1 MSEASFDSSSAVR
14 PEPVDTVHRIA
25 SIDVL
30 RGFALLGILVM
41 NIQSFSMPDA
51 AYLNPAAYGDL
62 TGINRWVWIVSHL
75 LTDQKM
81 MGIFSMLFGAGILL
95 MSSRVEQRGGRPG
108 PIHYRRMAW
117 LALFGLLHGHLLWP
131 GDILWFYGVSGLV
144 VYPFRKRSPKAL
156 VASAVIFLAIGSA
169 LFMLLGYFIRGL
181 PPGQLEEFAQENW
194 QPTAEMIRDEIATF
208 RGGWLGQMPIR
219 SSAAF
224 FMETFLFLLLLGWK
238 TIGNMLLGMALF
250 KWGVITGELPRST
263 YRRMAIAGFLIGLP
277 IVTVGVWKN
286 FAADWDVRY
295 SMFFGSQY
303 NYWGAIVVDVGWIGA
318 IMLAATSQKSA
329 WLTTPLAAVGRMAFS
344 NYIMQTLIC
353 SAIFYGNGFGLF
365 GGVSRVEQ
373 SLVVV
378 AIWAIQLVIS
388 PWWLHRFRYGPLE
401 WLWRSLTYWRR
412 MPLAIA

>member
-1 MSEASFDSSSAVR
+1 MAEASFDSSGAVR
-14 PEPVDTVHRIA
+14 PEPVDTAHRIA

-62 TGINRWVWIVSHL
+62 TGLNRWVWIVSHL

-95 MSSRVEQRGGRPG
+95 MSNRVELRRRRAG
-108 PIHYRRMAW
+108 PLHYRRMAW
-117 LALFGLLHGHLLWP
+117 LILFGLLHGHLLWS

-144 VYPFRKRSPKAL
+144 VYLFRKRSPRAL
-156 VASAVIFLAIGSA
+156 VASALIFFAIGSA
-169 LFMLLGYFIRGL
+169 LFMLFGYYVVHL
-181 PPGQLEEFAQENW
+181 PPDQLQAFAEENW
-194 QPTAEMIRDEIATF
+194 TPTAEMIADEIATF

-219 SSAAF
+219 SSEAF

-250 KWGVITGELPRST
+250 KWNVITGERPRST
-263 YRRMAIAGFLIGLP
+263 YRRMAVAGFLIGLP
-277 IVTVGVWKN
+277 VVTVGVWKN
-286 FAADWDVRY
+286 FAASWDVRY
-295 SMFFGSQY
+295 SMFFGYQY

-318 IMLAATSQKSA
+318 IMLAATSHWPA
-329 WLTTPLAAVGRMAFS
+329 AVTTRLAAVGRMAFS
-344 NYIMQTLIC
+344 NYIMQTLLC
-353 SAIFYGNGFGLF
+353 SVIFYGNGFGLF

-373 SLVVV
+373 ILIVV

-388 PWWLHRFRYGPLE
+388 PWWLSRFHYGPLE
-401 WLWRSLTYWRR
+401 WLWRSLTYWWPMR
-412 MPLAIA
+412 LTIA